1 MNKEIEKVDKKI
13 KELYAKKA
21 TIQSAC
27 EHKNVKGEYNSDT
40 GNWCQQDDS
49 YWISADC
56 LDCGNH
62 IYADSER
69 DKDLYLQLSR
79 SGMIK

>member
-13 KELYAKKA
+13 NELYAKKIA
-21 TIQSAC
+21 IQSAC
-27 EHKNVKGEYNSDT
+27 EHKNVIGEYKGDT

-56 LDCGNH
+56 LDCGYH

-69 DKDLYLQLSR
+69 DKELYFQLSC
-79 SGMIK
+79 SGLIK